1 MVLECSNLSP
11 KTFRFKTGTKLALPS
26 WIKIK
31 YSENADFHK
40 IAQLGSAFSLHSVC
54 QSAHCPNR
62 SECWSQGT
70 ATFMVMGEICTR
82 GCRFCAIKTSLTPP
96 ALDSN
101 EPENLSRAIKSLNL
115 KYVVITSVARDDLS
129 DEGSLHIAQCIR
141 AIKKYCPSLLVEVL
155 VPDFKSKSHLIQN
168 VVDAKPDVVS
178 HNLETVSR
186 LTPLVRDQ
194 RAKYFQSLDALNLYR
209 KLSNEKII
217 TKSGLMVGFGEKES
231 EIEQSMFDLLNV
243 GVEILTIGQYLSPS
257 NSTRHLPVS
266 EYVSPDQF
274 KKYEKMAYDLGF
286 KYVASGP
293 LVRSSYKAAEPF
305 IQKILATRSN

>member
-1 MVLECSNLSP
+1 MLLECSNVSP
-11 KTFRFKTGTKLALPS
+11 KTFRFKTGEKIPLPS

-31 YSENADFHK
+31 YSENSDFHK
-40 IAQLGSAFSLHSVC
+40 ITKLGSDFSLHSVC

-70 ATFMVMGEICTR
+70 ATFMVMGELCTR
-82 GCRFCAIKTSLTPP
+82 GCRFCAVKTSPNPP
-96 ALDSN
+96 PLDPN
-101 EPENLSRAIKSLNL
+101 EPQNLASAIASLNL
-115 KYVVITSVARDDLS
+115 RYVVITSVARDDLP
-129 DEGSLHIAQCIR
+129 DEGSLHIAKCIQE
-141 AIKKYCPSLLVEVL
+141 IKKKSPSLLIEVL
-155 VPDFKSKSHLIQN
+155 VPDFKAKLPLIQN
-168 VVDAKPDVVS
+168 VIDSKPDVVS

-194 RAKYFQSLDALNLYR
+194 RAKYSQSIEALNLYR

-257 NSTRHLPVS
+257 NSPRHLPVS
-266 EYVSPDQF
+266 QYVHPDQF

-305 IQKILATRSN
+305 IEKILFSRSK

>member
-1 MVLECSNLSP
+1 M
-11 KTFRFKTGTKLALPS
+11 
-26 WIKIK
+26 
-31 YSENADFHK
+31 
-40 IAQLGSAFSLHSVC
+40 GSDFSLHSVC

-62 SECWSQGT
+62 SECWSLGT

-82 GCRFCAIKTSLTPP
+82 GCRFCAIKTSPLPP
-96 ALDSN
+96 PLDLN
-101 EPENLSRAIKSLNL
+101 EADNLSSAIASLNL
-115 KYVVITSVARDDLS
+115 KYVVITSVARDDLA
-129 DEGSLHIAQCIR
+129 DEGSLHIANCIR
-141 AIKKYCPSLLVEVL
+141 AIKKKSPSLLVEVL
-155 VPDFKSKSHLIQN
+155 VPDFKAKPDLIQN
-168 VVDAKPDVVS
+168 VIDSKPDVVS
-178 HNLETVSR
+178 HNIETISR

-194 RAKYFQSLDALNLYR
+194 RAKYPQSLEALTLYR

-231 EIEQSMFDLLNV
+231 EVEQSMFDLLNV

-257 NSTRHLPVS
+257 NSPRHLPVS
-266 EYVSPDQF
+266 EYVSPDKF

-305 IQKILATRSN
+305 IEKILSSRLK